1 MGSAVACDGECLFQD
16 VDEGRRIKGQGDG
29 GEERGDGRE
38 GRVGGDSGVGE
49 GEESQIWTGKAM
61 LSGQNGSGGGGDES
75 EGRIPSRVRSLVVRD
90 VVIGA
95 LGPIQIAD
103 EQPWL
108 VWLGSILGGYH
119 HFPIHRINPKR
130 RIRP

>member
-1 MGSAVACDGECLFQD
+1 MG
-16 VDEGRRIKGQGDG
+16 GDG
-29 GEERGDGRE
+29 
-38 GRVGGDSGVGE
+38 GVGE
-49 GEESQIWTGKAM
+49 GKESQIRIGSAM

-103 EQPWL
+103 KQPWF
-108 VWLGSILGGYH
+108 V
-119 HFPIHRINPKR
+119 
-130 RIRP
+130 